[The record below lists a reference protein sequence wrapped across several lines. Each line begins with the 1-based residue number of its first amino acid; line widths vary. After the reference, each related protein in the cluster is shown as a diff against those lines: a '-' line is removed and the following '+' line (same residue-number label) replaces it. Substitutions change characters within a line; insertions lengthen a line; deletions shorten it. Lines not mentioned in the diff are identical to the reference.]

1 MAVVN
6 IREVYPGVS
15 LGLWQMDESPEQLF
29 DLYPHLLPYRSSL
42 DDKYKNDGRK
52 LEFLAI
58 RALMY
63 EMLRV
68 NGASKGLLS
77 HAGDFTHN
85 GQGKPLFR
93 GYHVSISHTKGYA
106 ALILSKKSEVAV
118 DIEYMS
124 DRVDRIASKFLRKDE
139 RADSLDAKLVHW
151 CAKETVFKLFSEE
164 NLLFEDMRVKPF
176 DTMADWACDVE
187 NLKSGKTARV
197 DFELAMDFVLT
208 YSMWTK

>member
-68 NGASKGLLS
+68 NGASKGLMS

-124 DRVDRIASKFLRKDE
+124 DRVECIASKFLRKDE

>member
-118 DIEYMS
+118 DIEYIS
-124 DRVDRIASKFLRKDE
+124 DRVERIASKFLRKDE

>member
-124 DRVDRIASKFLRKDE
+124 DRVERIASKFLRKDE

-151 CAKETVFKLFSEE
+151 CAKETVFKLFSED

>member
-42 DDKYKNDGRK
+42 DNKYKNDGRK

-124 DRVDRIASKFLRKDE
+124 DRVERIASKFLRKDE

-176 DTMADWACDVE
+176 DTMTDWACDVE

>member
-29 DLYPHLLPYRSSL
+29 DQYPHLLPYRSSL

-124 DRVDRIASKFLRKDE
+124 DRVERIASKFLRKDE

-208 YSMWTK
+208 YSMWTE

>member
-15 LGLWQMDESPEQLF
+15 LGLWQMDESPEHLF

-42 DDKYKNDGRK
+42 DDKYKNDGWK

-124 DRVDRIASKFLRKDE
+124 DRVERIASKFLRKDE